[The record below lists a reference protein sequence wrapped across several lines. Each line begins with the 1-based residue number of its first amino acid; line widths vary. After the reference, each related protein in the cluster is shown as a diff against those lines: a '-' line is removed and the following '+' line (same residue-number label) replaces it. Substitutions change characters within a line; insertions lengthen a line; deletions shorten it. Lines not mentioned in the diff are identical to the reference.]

1 MALSLHHSSNGKF
14 SALVKSRVFHT
25 CLLLINLIINTSP
38 TIPIGRVW
46 VYLFQQYPS
55 QQLPITLTLRSSPSY
70 IPFMYIHVY
79 RISGIT
85 IIPIFSGLTQKN
97 IYSHSCAW
105 GQMEFDRP
113 RQRNLYQVYGVG
125 SYIQAGATSA
135 VCFSHP
141 CPNRLPNT
149 CAPHGTSRSAR
160 GLNKNKAWPLRPRLG
175 IGIPALLPVF
185 CCLNQVI
192 FPSPSPS
199 GKKMKWFTPEELLA
213 SHMAKNEETVEEW
226 RTRTLVKSTIV
237 CTSELAPVPFSLSKQ
252 CCARKL

>member
-1 MALSLHHSSNGKF
+1 MALSLRHSSNGEF
-14 SALVKSRVFHT
+14 SALVKSGVFHT
-25 CLLLINLIINTSP
+25 CLSVLVINLIINTSP
-38 TIPIGRVW
+38 TMPIGRVW

-55 QQLPITLTLRSSPSY
+55 QQLPITLTLRSFPSY

-85 IIPIFSGLTQKN
+85 IIPKFSGLKQKN

-113 RQRNLYQVYGVG
+113 RQRNLYPVYGVD

-135 VCFSHP
+135 ACFSHP

-149 CAPHGTSRSAR
+149 CAPHGNSRSAR

-175 IGIPALLPVF
+175 IGIPALLPAF

-192 FPSPSPS
+192 FPSPSS
-199 GKKMKWFTPEELLA
+199 MGKENEMVHSRGTTRKSHGKEWGNCGRMK
-213 SHMAKNEETVEEW
+213 N
-226 RTRTLVKSTIV
+226 
-237 CTSELAPVPFSLSKQ
+237 
-252 CCARKL
+252 